1 MFSSNQH
8 MKHSC
13 AEESFLESTNPGL
26 TILYKPKVNV
36 WFTTHKIFLRENS
49 KAKKKAVIKFK
60 LLSVYI
66 QLVLCKLN
74 LTFYAI
80 FLNGLNIEDY
90 F

>member
-1 MFSSNQH
+1 MHKS
-8 MKHSC
+8 
-13 AEESFLESTNPGL
+13 
-26 TILYKPKVNV
+26 LYSRIHWSDKPVQTKSGCLVYHTKYF
-36 WFTTHKIFLRENS
+36 WERTQKQ
-49 KAKKKAVIKFK
+49 KKKKPAGIKFK

>member
-1 MFSSNQH
+1 
-8 MKHSC
+8 MKQLC
-13 AEESFLESTNPGL
+13 IRVFILESTGL
-26 TILYKPKVNV
+26 TSLCKPKVDV
-36 WFTTHKIFLRENS
+36 WCTTQSISERELKS
-49 KAKKKAVIKFK
+49 KKKKKPAGIKFK